1 MGGMHRMCLK
11 TSLDTI
17 ADLERCGNFWCECE
31 GPRTMLLVRMV
42 IADSDYPVGK
52 MTGCRRASL
61 RPGMEEV
68 GVTYSS
74 VLVVP
79 GSAC

>member
-1 MGGMHRMCLK
+1 
-11 TSLDTI
+11 
-17 ADLERCGNFWCECE
+17 
-31 GPRTMLLVRMV
+31 MLLVRMV
-42 IADSDYPVGK
+42 IADSRYPVGK
-52 MTGCRRASL
+52 MKGCRRASL
-61 RPGMEEV
+61 RPGMEEE

>member
-1 MGGMHRMCLK
+1 
-11 TSLDTI
+11 
-17 ADLERCGNFWCECE
+17 
-31 GPRTMLLVRMV
+31 MLLVIIV
-42 IADSDYPVGK
+42 LADSEYPVGK
-52 MTGCRRASL
+52 MKGSRRASL
-61 RPGMEEV
+61 QSGTEEV

>member
-1 MGGMHRMCLK
+1 
-11 TSLDTI
+11 LDTI
-17 ADLERCGNFWCECE
+17 ADLERW
-31 GPRTMLLVRMV
+31 
-42 IADSDYPVGK
+42 
-52 MTGCRRASL
+52 